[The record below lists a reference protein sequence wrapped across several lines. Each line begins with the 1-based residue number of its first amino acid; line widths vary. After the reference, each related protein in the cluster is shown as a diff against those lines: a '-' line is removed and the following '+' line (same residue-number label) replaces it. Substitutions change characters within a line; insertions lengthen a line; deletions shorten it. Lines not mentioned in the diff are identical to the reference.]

1 MTSTSVPR
9 YPSDLTR
16 EQFERVRPLLEAARQ
31 KTKPRTLDLYD
42 IFNGLLY
49 ILKTGCQWRLL
60 PHDYPKWRTVHEY
73 FLIWSEKNPKTEK
86 TTIEEVL
93 KKIGRRRTR
102 EVRPPEE
109 DGLYDR
115 GCPECKKYGF
125 CDGEGI

>member
-109 DGLYDR
+109 DGLCDR